1 MITFLGYAWVMFPSI
16 SDIFLGFTSML
27 RGIFDIHV
35 ETAESS
41 SNRSF
46 SGDGWFPVGLIEKPF
61 GTGFS
66 DV

>member
-1 MITFLGYAWVMFPSI
+1 VITFLGYASVMLPSI
-16 SDIFLGFTSML
+16 LDIFQGFTDML
-27 RGIFDIHV
+27 RGISQQYV

-46 SGDGWFPVGLIEKPF
+46 SGDGWFSVGLIEKPF